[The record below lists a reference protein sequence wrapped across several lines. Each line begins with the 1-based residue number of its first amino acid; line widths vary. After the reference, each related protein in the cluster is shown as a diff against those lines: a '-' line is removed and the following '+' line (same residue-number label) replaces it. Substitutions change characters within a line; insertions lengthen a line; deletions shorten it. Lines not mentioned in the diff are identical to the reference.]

1 MVKLL
6 LLVLLLLLE
15 EEDDDVEEEIQVVV
29 ECVELLLLGVD
40 NDVLDLKVL
49 LSLLLVNDDDDG
61 DAPSSPQPL
70 VEWKTWLP
78 TVFIAIDHIMMLSL
92 FNDIDVGR
100 WRPCNTKFLR

>member
-6 LLVLLLLLE
+6 LLVLVLLLLE
-15 EEDDDVEEEIQVVV
+15 EEKEDDSEEEIQA

-49 LSLLLVNDDDDG
+49 LSLLLVNDDDG

-78 TVFIAIDHIMMLSL
+78 TVFIAIDHIMMLS
-92 FNDIDVGR
+92 
-100 WRPCNTKFLR
+100 